1 MKNSDVTSLVR
12 PEAGLFLPALDVA
25 RREELFA
32 AFVGALAA
40 QGVALHADALL
51 RLLVER
57 EALGTTG
64 LGGGVAIPHA
74 RSFVVG
80 RPAVACARLRRALD
94 YGAVDGVPIQVALL
108 VVAPYGKAGS
118 VYTPLL
124 AAVAD
129 AAHDEAARRDL
140 LAIETFEDFAGVL
153 RTTLR
158 PRLREALAR

>member
-1 MKNSDVTSLVR
+1 MTLDLSALVQAD
-12 PEAGLFLPALDVA
+12 PGLFLPALDVH

-32 AFVGALAA
+32 AFVEALAA

-80 RPAVACARLRRALD
+80 RPAIACARLRRALD
-94 YGAVDGVPIQVALL
+94 YGAADGVPVQVALL
-108 VVAPYGKAGS
+108 VVAPYGNAGS
-118 VYTPLL
+118 LYAPLL

-129 AAHDEAARRDL
+129 AAHEEAARRDL
-140 LAIETFEDFAGVL
+140 LGIETFEDFAAVL

-158 PRLREALAR
+158 PRLRQVLAR